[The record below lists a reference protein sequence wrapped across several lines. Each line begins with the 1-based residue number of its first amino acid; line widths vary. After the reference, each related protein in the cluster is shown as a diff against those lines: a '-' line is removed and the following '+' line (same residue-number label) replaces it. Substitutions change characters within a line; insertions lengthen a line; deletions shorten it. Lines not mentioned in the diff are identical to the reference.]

1 MADID
6 AVRWNVSLWNLRA
19 PRRALPL
26 TIGISLV
33 VVLTCLAL
41 MISQGAAS
49 QAVAANAR
57 VLHWTNSVLG
67 SAALARAGNAQAVVF
82 AVDHELGVAGA
93 PALRIALGEAQET
106 LDGLRQTVAVEPD
119 EASVADPQFS
129 VELAAF
135 ALSAEKVLAL
145 IQSERVEEAVELSQG
160 KFELD
165 YANLENELIAE
176 QDRLAEF
183 IDQTE
188 GELGRVAAL
197 ARVLVSLLIPAV
209 AVFVYFMLARRQVRD
224 KRVALEAELEAERQ
238 LSRAKDE
245 FIAGLS
251 HELRTPL
258 TSIYGFSEMLIE
270 TGLVDPRNSME
281 LITLINR
288 ESSELSR
295 MVDDLLTSA
304 RLGSDALS
312 IELSDV
318 ALVPEIQN
326 VIAPYLRT
334 GRTVDVTGPSLAVR
348 ADPLRLRQVIR
359 NLVSN
364 AIRHG
369 GPNVSIDVRPV
380 DEKVILS
387 VIDDG
392 EGVSKEIETRL
403 FDRFVHR
410 GHKALLTG
418 SVGLG
423 LSIARSLVEG
433 MDGSINYL
441 RANNHTVFSLILPA
455 ANGEEVK
462 QLTVAPLARTY
473 DLRRE
478 PIAALAPSN
487 GR

>member
-1 MADID
+1 M
-6 AVRWNVSLWNLRA
+6 RWNVSSWNVRTS
-19 PRRALPL
+19 RRALPL
-26 TIGISLV
+26 TIGVSLV

-67 SAALARAGNAQAVVF
+67 SAAIARAGNAQAVVF

-93 PALRIALGEAQET
+93 PALRIALAEAQET
-106 LDGLRQTVAVEPD
+106 LDGLRQTVAVEPS
-119 EASVADPQFS
+119 EERLADPEIG

-135 ALSAEKVLAL
+135 ALSAEKVLSL
-145 IQSERVEEAVELSQG
+145 IESERVEEAVELSQG

-165 YANLENELIAE
+165 YANLETVLIGE
-176 QDRLAEF
+176 QDRLAGF

-188 GELGRVAAL
+188 GELGRVASL
-197 ARVLVSLLIPAV
+197 ARVLVSLLIPAA

-238 LSRAKDE
+238 ISRAKDE

-295 MVDDLLTSA
+295 MVDDLLASA

-318 ALVPEIQN
+318 ALLPEIQN
-326 VIAPYLRT
+326 VLAPFLRS
-334 GRTVDVTGPSLAVR
+334 GRTVDVGGSPLSVR
-348 ADPLRLRQVIR
+348 ADPLRLRQAIR

-392 EGVSKEIETRL
+392 EGVPKELETRL

-418 SVGLG
+418 SIGLG
-423 LSIARSLVEG
+423 LSIARSLVEA

-441 RANNHTVFSLILPA
+441 RANNHTVFTILLPA
-455 ANGEEVK
+455 ATGEAAK
-462 QLTVAPLARTY
+462 TLTVAPVTRIY
-473 DLRRE
+473 DLRRD
-478 PIAALAPSN
+478 PIANLARSN

>member
-1 MADID
+1 MADIYR
-6 AVRWNVSLWNLRA
+6 VRWNVRPWDVRA
-19 PRRALPL
+19 ARRALPL
-26 TIGISLV
+26 TIGVSLI

-67 SAALARAGNAQAVVF
+67 SAAIARAGNAQAVVF
-82 AVDHELGVAGA
+82 AVDYELGVAGA
-93 PALRIALGEAQET
+93 PALRIALAEAHET
-106 LDGLRQTVAVEPD
+106 LDGLRQTVAVEPH
-119 EASVADPQFS
+119 EVTVADPAFS

-135 ALSAEKVLAL
+135 ALSAEKVLSL
-145 IQSERVEEAVELSQG
+145 IQSERVEEAVTLSQG

-165 YANLENELIAE
+165 YANLESELVAE
-176 QDRLAEF
+176 QERLAAV

-197 ARVLVSLLIPAV
+197 ARVLVSLLIPAA
-209 AVFVYFMLARRQVRD
+209 AVFIYFMLARRQMRD

-312 IELSDV
+312 IELCDV

-334 GRTVDVTGPSLAVR
+334 GRTVDVTGPSLVVR

-369 GPNVSIDVRPV
+369 GPNVSIDVRSV

-392 EGVSKEIETRL
+392 EGVSKELETRL

-433 MDGSINYL
+433 MDGSISYL
-441 RANNHTVFSLILPA
+441 RANNHTVFSMILPA

-473 DLRRE
+473 VLGRE
-478 PIAALAPSN
+478 PIAALAQSN